1 MSSDLATDLQHGRPR
16 DLGGARGEHRCDGD
30 GFEPLD
36 HVGPGHP
43 LVGQRLE
50 RGADA
55 ASLMERTSTAVVA
68 APPAVVDVLGDVGEE
83 REPRECP
90 DHVECVFDAEVAQC
104 GAQLVSRIA
113 AHHPRTDGGASDP
126 LDQFERR
133 RTSLGPDHIA
143 QHPAEEAD
151 VGVEQLVGAV
161 AHRATLWA
169 RCFRTITAAGEG
181 SGTARCSATRAA
193 ASGPERTNFVVE
205 CRWERHS
212 TTKFAAYRLGSH
224 RPGGTRVG
232 PCASMRPIPDI
243 PRT

>member
-16 DLGGARGEHRCDGD
+16 DLGGARGEHRCDGN
-30 GFEPLD
+30 GFESLD

-55 ASLMERTSTAVVA
+55 ASLMERTSTAGVA

-133 RTSLGPDHIA
+133 RTGLGRITSPSTRPRRPRRRMSASSSSSERSLIGPRYGR
-143 QHPAEEAD
+143 
-151 VGVEQLVGAV
+151 GVSGRLRPPV
-161 AHRATLWA
+161 R
-169 RCFRTITAAGEG
+169 AAGLRAAPLRAQLRRG
-181 SGTARCSATRAA
+181 RRGRTSWSNAAGNGIRQRSSRRTGWGRTARVGRA
-193 ASGPERTNFVVE
+193 
-205 CRWERHS
+205 
-212 TTKFAAYRLGSH
+212 
-224 RPGGTRVG
+224 
-232 PCASMRPIPDI
+232 
-243 PRT
+243 